1 MNFRPTNYSAVQ
13 RCAAFRK
20 ASLKRAT
27 TVVEGDGNEA
37 VRLFGLMSAYY
48 LVIGGLIYVALHL
61 FPEVRNYLPV
71 GGVEELINQPQQAGA
86 NGLTAVQA
94 QPSSHVDSLGDSLFW
109 LTTAI
114 IGALLTALPVAWTYM
129 AIRHDDEYDQSLIST
144 IILPLIVTGIV
155 VIVQNS
161 LALAFSLAGI
171 AGAVRFKN
179 SLKSSG
185 DALFILLSVGIGL
198 SAGIGAIELAG
209 VMSLAFNYG
218 FLALWYSEFGER
230 QGMKRYMSDFEVD
243 PNCPPL
249 PPAVPSAP
257 SALAPAA
264 PSAPSAPT
272 PAE

>member
-1 MNFRPTNYSAVQ
+1 MAM
-13 RCAAFRK
+13 K
-20 ASLKRAT
+20 
-27 TVVEGDGNEA
+27 A
-37 VRLFGLMSAYY
+37 VRLFGLLSAYY

-144 IILPLIVTGIV
+144 IIILPLIVTGIV

-243 PNCPPL
+243 PDGPPAPL
-249 PPAVPSAP
+249 AVPSAP
-257 SALAPAA
+257 PGLASGA
-264 PSAPSAPT
+264 PSAPSAPA